1 MSACHLNTRLGAPSF
16 PDIDSRIT
24 YLQKKLLVAT
34 LVKEKRIT
42 HRENLDTSLRR
53 CDMQKKMASTA
64 SSKFD
69 DYCSK
74 HFLNSL
80 Y

>member
-42 HRENLDTSLRR
+42 HRENLDTSVE
-53 CDMQKKMASTA
+53 KV
-64 SSKFD
+64 
-69 DYCSK
+69 
-74 HFLNSL
+74 
-80 Y
+80 

>member
-42 HRENLDTSLRR
+42 HRENLDTSVEKVWHA
-53 CDMQKKMASTA
+53 KKNGV
-64 SSKFD
+64 
-69 DYCSK
+69 YC
-74 HFLNSL
+74 FFEIWRLL
-80 Y
+80 